1 MRSCMKKVRET
12 FDSSNPSHG
21 ADPTDSFPIVF
32 DSFGSADLVGSGIAE
47 ADSLVDARNATESL
61 VPGPPGDDDE
71 PLFSAE
77 DDESVPAF
85 AASAEAQQT
94 TGQSSISSILRP
106 FSHFFGSGRDQTANA
121 DVAGPS
127 MRPAEAVDS
136 PLDDPLIIHPQT
148 SSTPK

>member
-1 MRSCMKKVRET
+1 MKKVRET
-12 FDSSNPSHG
+12 FESSDPSHG
-21 ADPTDSFPIVF
+21 AEPTDSFPTVF
-32 DSFGSADLVGSGIAE
+32 DSFGSADLVGSGVAE
-47 ADSLVDARNATESL
+47 ADSLVEAESL

-71 PLFSAE
+71 PLLSAE
-77 DDESVPAF
+77 DDESVPAS
-85 AASAEAQQT
+85 AASAEAQQP

-121 DVAGPS
+121 DVAGPN

-136 PLDDPLIIHPQT
+136 PLEEPLIIIPQT